1 MQDVLEFDS
10 LAGNQGFE
18 IEKALIS
25 NEQGMQLDDL
35 QEHNA
40 QSVTKSHKRLKN

>member
-1 MQDVLEFDS
+1 MQDVLELDC

-40 QSVTKSHKRLKN
+40 QLVTKSYQRL

>member
-1 MQDVLEFDS
+1 MQDVLEFDC
-10 LAGNQGFE
+10 LEGNQGFE

-35 QEHNA
+35 QEYNA
-40 QSVTKSHKRLKN
+40 QSVTESNQRL